1 MPLFSIRET
10 NLEPIQQSNFL
21 EEKYLQKIVEANL
34 RTIFNCRF
42 VASEFSTGPLHGG
55 RVDTLA
61 LSEDNN
67 PVIVEYKKTESSDL
81 INQSLFYLSWIRD
94 HVGDFSMAAQTALS
108 PDVQID
114 WSDIR
119 VICIAPNYKKY
130 DLHAAQIIGDS
141 IELWTYRLFK
151 NSTIYFEQVQQKAGA
166 WNANGAATRIGTGKN
181 PVMVAAGK
189 KAAATRAAGSYTFDQ
204 HLLKAPP
211 EIRQLAMAVQDF
223 LRGLDPMIEELPKK
237 LYVAYRLSQ
246 NIVCMEI
253 QKAKVVLFLKLDPTK
268 EPGIKRIS
276 RDVSNIGH
284 YGTGNLEITLK
295 QAEDFEASKPLILKA
310 YQAVGG

>member
-1 MPLFSIRET
+1 MPLFSIRKMIL
-10 NLEPIQQSNFL
+10 NPIQQSNFP
-21 EEKYLQKIVEANL
+21 EEKHLQRIVEANL
-34 RTIFNCRF
+34 RTIFDCRF

-67 PVIVEYKKTESSDL
+67 PVIVEYKKTASSDL

-94 HVGDFSMAAQTALS
+94 HVGDFSMAAQTALG

-130 DLHAAQIIGDS
+130 DLHAAQILGNS
-141 IELWTYRLFK
+141 IELWTYRMFE

-166 WNANGAATRIGTGKN
+166 SDAIAVAAVTGAGKN

-189 KAAATRAAGSYTFDQ
+189 KAAATRATGSYTFEQ
-204 HLLKAPP
+204 HLSTKSP
-211 EIRQLAMAVQDF
+211 EIKQLAMAVQDY

-253 QKAKVVLFLKLDPTK
+253 QRTKVVLFLKLDPTK
-268 EPGIKRIS
+268 EPGPKGIS
-276 RDVSNIGH
+276 RDVTKIGH
-284 YGTGNLEITLK
+284 YGTGNLEITLHRT
-295 QAEDFEASKPLILKA
+295 EDFEAAKPLILKA
-310 YQAVGG
+310 YQSIGG